1 MMIDISGRWL
11 EIEPLIDRLFDVPA
25 TERAEWL
32 RTHCLDEGVRALLAQ
47 ALDDSPGVKSLERGM
62 TQWLPALVD
71 GLDDLLPDIP
81 GYRVLRFVGAGGMAS
96 VFEAQRT
103 LPGGPQ
109 TVALKLL
116 RLDVHDADERRGFLR
131 EQRILARLQHPHIAQ
146 LLDAG
151 FSPTGTPFLAL
162 EFVAGDN
169 LVEHC
174 ERHALGTRDR
184 LALFMDVCVAVEHA
198 HRNLIVHRDLK
209 PSNVLV
215 GAEGCVKLVDFG
227 IAKLLTGEAETTS
240 TQARR
245 MTRAYAAPE
254 QFAGDA
260 PTTSIDVYALGVLL
274 AELLGGERPRRSGE
288 ARDMNTP
295 AFDGEALRR
304 RLGADLH
311 AIVQEAMRP
320 DPLRRY
326 PGVAVLRDDIQR
338 YLEGRPLLARADRI
352 GVRAC
357 KFVRRHALAVSAG
370 VGVATLL
377 GASTAIGLHEASLA
391 RAAATQTRAQALA
404 AEDEARRAEA
414 LKSFLEGLFDNAARG
429 TTAKDTA
436 ELLLAQGR
444 DRVDRD
450 FAMQPALRVEI
461 LALIGDLERRS
472 GHPDRAQRPLE
483 QAAALA
489 RAQLGVTDR
498 RTLHIEYLLAK
509 EGDELGRVREA
520 TARLQG
526 AIDAFESGPNR
537 GSPDEVP
544 ALAWLAG
551 LDERRG
557 QSTQA
562 IALGERAVAL
572 ARGGPDA
579 GDALTEAVTNL
590 GWIQMDAGHPA
601 QAEPLLREA
610 LARARVRL
618 GDRHPDLADAMALL
632 AAALRQLGR
641 LGDSERLLLAALDID
656 DRVNAPP
663 NAHTAWHVNDL
674 ANVYAAEGRF
684 EQAEATYAKAL
695 ALNRALAPAAGLGET
710 VNLANLA
717 RLRFRQ
723 GAYAEAE
730 AGMRDA
736 IQRKEHLLGS
746 DYEDNGRSYDRAC
759 LADILVAR
767 GQLDE
772 AREIA
777 DNALAEAR
785 ARHPEANP
793 DIAFALTVAARLMA
807 ARGDRE
813 RAAALAG
820 SAVAMDA
827 SLADQGSERAIRA
840 RLLLGEILHKLGRE
854 REARSQLEAALEAA
868 DALTPAPPALVAH
881 ATSELARVAAS
892 LGDRTAAARMRERA
906 QASLAGIPPG
916 QNAERNAV
924 LQLLAQEQG
933 AAGRAVGS

>member
-1 MMIDISGRWL
+1 MPIMIDISERWL
-11 EIEPLIDRLFDVPA
+11 EIEPLIDCLFDVPA
-25 TERAEWL
+25 TERAAWL
-32 RTHCLDEGVRALLAQ
+32 RTHCADAGVRALVAR
-47 ALDDSPGVKSLERGM
+47 ALDDAPGVELLERGM
-62 TQWLPALVD
+62 AQWLPALVD
-71 GLDDLLPDIP
+71 DFDDQLPHLP

-96 VFEAQRT
+96 VFEAQRE

-131 EQRILARLQHPHIAQ
+131 EQKILARLQHPHVAQ

-169 LVEHC
+169 LVKHC

-184 LALFMDVCVAVEHA
+184 LALFMDVCAAVEHA

-227 IAKLLTGEAETTS
+227 IAKLLTGEGEPTR
-240 TQARR
+240 TQAAR

-254 QFAGDA
+254 QFAGDPA
-260 PTTSIDVYALGVLL
+260 TTSIDVYALGVLL
-274 AELLGGERPRRSGE
+274 AELLAGHRPRRGGNALDANE
-288 ARDMNTP
+288 P
-295 AFDGEALRR
+295 AFDGDALRR
-304 RLGADLH
+304 ALGADLH
-311 AIVQEAMRP
+311 AIVQEATRP
-320 DPLRRY
+320 DPLQRY
-326 PGVAVLRDDIQR
+326 PGVALLRDDVHR
-338 YLEGRPLLARADRI
+338 YLEGRPLQARADRI
-352 GVRAC
+352 VVRAC
-357 KFVRRHALAVSAG
+357 KFVMRHALAVSAG
-370 VGVATLL
+370 VAVATLL
-377 GASTAIGLHEASLA
+377 AASTAIGLHEASLA
-391 RAAATQTRAQALA
+391 RAAAAQTRAQAFA

-414 LKSFLEGLFDNAARG
+414 LKSFLEGLFDNATRG
-429 TTAKDTA
+429 TAANDTA

-444 DRVDRD
+444 ERVDRD
-450 FAMQPALRVEI
+450 FAMQPALHVEI

-489 RAQLGVTDR
+489 KAQFGATDR

-509 EGDELGRVREA
+509 EGDELGRVRDA

-537 GSPDEVP
+537 NSPDEAP

-557 QSTQA
+557 RSTEA

-590 GWIQMDAGHPA
+590 GWTQMDAGHPA
-601 QAEPLLREA
+601 RAEPLLREA
-610 LARARVRL
+610 LARARGRL
-618 GDRHPDLADAMALL
+618 GDRHPDVADALALL

-641 LGDSERLLLAALDID
+641 LSESERLLLAALDID
-656 DRVNAPP
+656 DQVNARP

-674 ANVYAAEGRF
+674 ANVYAVEGRF
-684 EQAEATYAKAL
+684 EQAQAAYAKAL
-695 ALNRALAPAAGLGET
+695 ALNRALAPGGGLGET

-736 IQRKEHLLGS
+736 IQRKERLLGA
-746 DYEDNGRSYDRAC
+746 DYEDNGRSYDGAC
-759 LADILVAR
+759 LAEILIAR
-767 GQLDE
+767 GHLGQ

-777 DNALAEAR
+777 DHALAEAR
-785 ARHPEANP
+785 ASHPEANP
-793 DIAFALTVAARLMA
+793 DIAFALTADARLMA
-807 ARGDRE
+807 ALGDWE
-813 RAAALAG
+813 RASALAG
-820 SAVAMDA
+820 GSVAMDA
-827 SLADQGSERAIRA
+827 SLADQGSERAIRG
-840 RLLLGEILHKLGRE
+840 RLLFGEILHKLGRDA
-854 REARSQLEAALEAA
+854 EARPQLEGALATA
-868 DALTPAPPALVAH
+868 DAMTPAPPALAAH
-881 ATSELARVAAS
+881 IAGELAHVAAS
-892 LGDRTAAARMRERA
+892 LGDRSAAARMRERA
-906 QASLAGIPPG
+906 QTSLAGVAQG
-916 QNAERNAV
+916 QNAERNEV
-924 LQLLAQEQG
+924 LQLLAQE
-933 AAGRAVGS
+933 

>member
-1 MMIDISGRWL
+1 MMIDISERWL
-11 EIEPLIDRLFDVPA
+11 EIEPLIDGLFDVPA
-25 TERAEWL
+25 AARAEWL
-32 RTHCLDEGVRALLAQ
+32 RTHCVDPGVRALVAR
-47 ALDDSPGVKSLERGM
+47 ALDDAPGVQSLERGM
-62 TQWLPALVD
+62 AQWLPALVD
-71 GLDDLLPDIP
+71 DLDDLLPVIP

-96 VFEAQRT
+96 VFEAQRE

-116 RLDVHDADERRGFLR
+116 RIDVHDADERRGFLR

-169 LVEHC
+169 LVAHC
-174 ERHALGTRDR
+174 ERHALSTRER
-184 LALFMDVCVAVEHA
+184 LALFMDVCAAVEHA

-209 PSNVLV
+209 PSNVLIS
-215 GAEGCVKLVDFG
+215 EDGCVKLVDFG
-227 IAKLLTGEAETTS
+227 IAKLLTGEGETTR

-254 QFAGDA
+254 QIAGDA
-260 PTTSIDVYALGVLL
+260 ATTSIDVYALGVLL
-274 AELLGGERPRRSGE
+274 AELLGGQRPRRAGE
-288 ARDMNTP
+288 ALAADTP

-304 RLGADLH
+304 TLGVDLH
-311 AIVQEAMRP
+311 AIVQEATRP

-326 PGVAVLRDDIQR
+326 PGVALLRDDIQR
-338 YLEGRPLLARADRI
+338 YLEGRPLLARADKI
-352 GVRAC
+352 GVRVC
-357 KFVRRHALAVSAG
+357 KFVKRHALAVSAG
-370 VGVATLL
+370 VVVATLL
-377 GASTAIGLHEASLA
+377 AASTAMGLHEASLA

-429 TTAKDTA
+429 TAANDTA

-444 DRVDRD
+444 ERVDRD
-450 FAMQPALRVEI
+450 FARQPALHVEI
-461 LALIGDLERRS
+461 LALIGDLERRT
-472 GHPDRAQRPLE
+472 GHPDRAQQPLE

-489 RAQLGVTDR
+489 KAQFGGTDR

-526 AIDAFESGPNR
+526 AIDAFEAGSNR
-537 GSPDEVP
+537 DSPDEAP

-572 ARGGPDA
+572 ARGGPA
-579 GDALTEAVTNL
+579 ASDALTEAVTNL

-601 QAEPLLREA
+601 RAEPLLREA
-610 LARARVRL
+610 LARTRGRL
-618 GDRHPDLADAMALL
+618 GERHPDVADAMALL
-632 AAALRQLGR
+632 ATPLRQLGR
-641 LGDSERLLLAALDID
+641 AGESERLLLTAIAID
-656 DRVNAPP
+656 NQANARP
-663 NAHTAWHVNDL
+663 NGHTAWHVNDL
-674 ANVYAAEGRF
+674 ANVYAVEGRF
-684 EQAEATYAKAL
+684 EQAQASYAKAL
-695 ALNRALAPAAGLGET
+695 ALNRALAPASDLAET
-710 VNLANLA
+710 VNLGNLA

-736 IQRKEHLLGS
+736 IQRKERLLGA

-759 LADILVAR
+759 LAEILVAR

-777 DNALAEAR
+777 DDALAEAR
-785 ARHPEANP
+785 ASHPEASP
-793 DIAFALTVAARLMA
+793 DIAFALTVDARLVA
-807 ARGDRE
+807 ALGDRE

-827 SLADQGSERAIRA
+827 SLADQGSERAIRG
-840 RLLLGEILHKLGRE
+840 RLLFGEILHRLGRDG
-854 REARSQLEAALEAA
+854 EARPQLKGALAAA
-868 DALTPAPPALVAH
+868 DAMTPALPALTAH
-881 ATSELARVAAS
+881 IAGELAQVATS
-892 LGDRTAAARMRERA
+892 LGDRGAAARMRERA
-906 QASLAGIPPG
+906 LASLAGVAQG
-916 QNAERNAV
+916 QNAERNEV
-924 LQLLAQEQG
+924 LQLLARE
-933 AAGRAVGS
+933 

>member
-1 MMIDISGRWL
+1 MMIDISERWL
-11 EIEPLIDRLFDVPA
+11 EIEPLIDQLFDVPDA
-25 TERAEWL
+25 ERAEWL
-32 RTHCLDEGVRALLAQ
+32 RTHCGDAGMRALVAQ
-47 ALDDSPGVKSLERGM
+47 ALDDAPGVELLERGM
-62 TQWLPALVD
+62 AQWLPALVD

-96 VFEAQRT
+96 VFEAQRE

-131 EQRILARLQHPHIAQ
+131 EQSILARLQHPHIAQ

-174 ERHALGTRDR
+174 ERHALAPRDR
-184 LALFMDVCVAVEHA
+184 LALFMDVCAAVEHA

-227 IAKLLTGEAETTS
+227 IAKLLTGDAETTR

-260 PTTSIDVYALGVLL
+260 ATTSIDVYALGVLL
-274 AELLGGERPRRSGE
+274 AELLGGRRPSHPGNTLD
-288 ARDMNTP
+288 AHTP
-295 AFDGEALRR
+295 AFDGEVLRR
-304 RLGADLH
+304 TLGADLH
-311 AIVQEAMRP
+311 AIVQQATRP

-326 PGVAVLRDDIQR
+326 AGVAMLRDDIQR
-338 YLEGRPLLARADRI
+338 HLEGRPLLARADGL
-352 GVRAC
+352 GVRVG
-357 KFVRRHALAVSAG
+357 KFVKRHALAVSAG
-370 VGVATLL
+370 AVVATLL
-377 GASTAIGLHEASLA
+377 AASTAIGLHEASLA

-429 TTAKDTA
+429 TVANDTA

-444 DRVDRD
+444 ARVDRD
-450 FAMQPALRVEI
+450 FALQPALHVEI

-472 GHPDRAQRPLE
+472 GHPDRAQQPLE

-489 RAQLGVTDR
+489 KAQFGVADR

-520 TARLQG
+520 TARLQA
-526 AIDAFESGPNR
+526 AIDAFEAGPNR
-537 GSPDEVP
+537 DSPEEAP

-557 QSTQA
+557 RSTRA

-572 ARGGPDA
+572 ARRGSDA

-590 GWIQMDAGHPA
+590 GWIQMDAGHPSA
-601 QAEPLLREA
+601 AEPLLREA
-610 LARARVRL
+610 LARARNRL
-618 GDRHPDLADAMALL
+618 GDRHPDVADQMTLL
-632 AAALRQLGR
+632 TMALRQLGR
-641 LGDSERLLLAALDID
+641 ERESEQLLLAAIDID
-656 DRVNAPP
+656 DQANGRP
-663 NAHTAWHVNDL
+663 NAHAAWHVNDL
-674 ANVYAAEGRF
+674 ANVYAVEGRF
-684 EQAEATYAKAL
+684 EQADATYAKSL
-695 ALNRALAPAAGLGET
+695 ALHGALTPTAGLGAI
-710 VNLANLA
+710 VSLANVA

-723 GAYAEAE
+723 GDYAAAE
-730 AGMRDA
+730 AGLRDA
-736 IQRKEHLLGS
+736 IQRKERLLGA

-759 LADILVAR
+759 LAEILVAR

-772 AREIA
+772 ALAIA
-777 DNALAEAR
+777 DDALAESR
-785 ARHPEANP
+785 ASHPESNP
-793 DIAFALTVAARLMA
+793 DVAFALTVDARLTA
-807 ARGDRE
+807 ARGDRQ
-813 RAAALAG
+813 RAVALAG

-827 SLADQGSERAIRA
+827 ALADQGSERAIRA
-840 RLLLGEILHKLGRE
+840 RLLFGGLLHELGRDG
-854 REARSQLEAALEAA
+854 EARLQLAGALAAAEAM
-868 DALTPAPPALVAH
+868 TPAPPALVAH
-881 ATSELARVAAS
+881 IAGELAQVATS
-892 LGDRTAAARMRERA
+892 LGDRAAAARMRERA
-906 QASLAGIPPG
+906 QASLAGVAPG
-916 QNAERNAV
+916 QNAERGEV
-924 LQLLAQEQG
+924 MQLLAQG
-933 AAGRAVGS
+933 STRATMSR

>member
-1 MMIDISGRWL
+1 MMIDISERWL

-25 TERAEWL
+25 AERADWL
-32 RTHCLDEGVRALLAQ
+32 RTHCADADVRALVAR
-47 ALDDSPGVKSLERGM
+47 ALDDAPGVESLERGM
-62 TQWLPALVD
+62 AQWLPALVD
-71 GLDDLLPDIP
+71 GLDDVLPQVP

-96 VFEAQRT
+96 VFEAQRE

-131 EQRILARLQHPHIAQ
+131 EQKILARLQHPHIAQ

-174 ERHALGTRDR
+174 ERHALATRDR
-184 LALFMDVCVAVEHA
+184 LALFMDVCAAVEHA

-215 GAEGCVKLVDFG
+215 GAEGRVKLVDFG
-227 IAKLLTGEAETTS
+227 IAKLLTGEGEPTR

-254 QFAGDA
+254 QFAGEVA
-260 PTTSIDVYALGVLL
+260 TTSIDVYALGVLL
-274 AELLGGERPRRSGE
+274 AELLGGRRPRRDGN
-288 ARDMNTP
+288 ALDPDAP
-295 AFDGEALRR
+295 AYDGEALRR
-304 RLGADLH
+304 TLGADLH
-311 AIVQEAMRP
+311 AIVQEATRP

-326 PGVAVLRDDIQR
+326 PGVALLRDDIQR
-338 YLEGRPLLARADRI
+338 HLEGRPLQARADKMV
-352 GVRAC
+352 VRAC
-357 KFVRRHALAVSAG
+357 KFVKRHALAVSAG
-370 VGVATLL
+370 VAVATLL
-377 GASTAIGLHEASLA
+377 ACSTAIGLHEASLA
-391 RAAATQTRAQALA
+391 RAAATQTKAQALA

-429 TTAKDTA
+429 TTENDTA

-444 DRVDRD
+444 ERVDRD
-450 FAMQPALRVEI
+450 FALQPALHAEI

-472 GHPDRAQRPLE
+472 GHPDRAQGPLE

-489 RAQLGVTDR
+489 KAQFGATDR

-537 GSPDEVP
+537 DSPDEAP

-557 QSTQA
+557 LSTQA
-562 IALGERAVAL
+562 IALGEKAVAL

-590 GWIQMDAGHPA
+590 GWIQMDAGHA
-601 QAEPLLREA
+601 ARGEPLLREA
-610 LARARVRL
+610 LARARGRL
-618 GDRHPDLADAMALL
+618 GDRHPDVADAMALL

-641 LGDSERLLLAALDID
+641 SGESERLLLAAIAID
-656 DRVNAPP
+656 DQVNARP
-663 NAHTAWHVNDL
+663 NGHTAWHVNDL
-674 ANVYAAEGRF
+674 ANVYVAEGRF
-684 EQAEATYAKAL
+684 DQAQATYAKAL
-695 ALNRALAPAAGLGET
+695 ALNRALAPASSLGET
-710 VNLANLA
+710 MNLANLA
-717 RLRFRQ
+717 RLRSRQ
-723 GAYAEAE
+723 GAYADAEAE
-730 AGMRDA
+730 MRDA
-736 IQRKEHLLGS
+736 IQRKERLLGT

-759 LADILVAR
+759 LAEILIAR
-767 GQLDE
+767 GNLDE

-777 DNALAEAR
+777 DSALAEAR
-785 ARHPEANP
+785 ASHPEASP
-793 DIAFALTVAARLMA
+793 DIAFALAVDARLMA
-807 ARGDRE
+807 ARGDLE
-813 RAAALAG
+813 RASVLAG
-820 SAVAMDA
+820 SAVAMHA
-827 SLADQGSERAIRA
+827 SLADQASERAIRA
-840 RLLLGEILHKLGRE
+840 RLLSGEILHKLGRHG
-854 REARSQLEAALEAA
+854 EARSQLEGALAAA
-868 DALTPAPPALVAH
+868 DALAPAPPALVAH
-881 ATSELARVAAS
+881 IASALAQVAAS
-892 LGDRTAAARMRERA
+892 LGDGAAAARMRERA
-906 QASLAGIPPG
+906 RAALAGVAPG
-916 QNAERNAV
+916 ENAERGEVV
-924 LQLLAQEQG
+924 LLLAREQ
-933 AAGRAVGS
+933 A

>member
-1 MMIDISGRWL
+1 MIDISERWL
-11 EIEPLIDRLFDVPA
+11 EIEPLVDRLFDVPA

-32 RTHCLDEGVRALLAQ
+32 STHCADAGVRALVAR
-47 ALDDSPGVKSLERGM
+47 ALDDAPGVELLERGM
-62 TQWLPALVD
+62 AQWLPALVD
-71 GLDDLLPDIP
+71 GLDDPLPRVP

-96 VFEAQRT
+96 VFEAQRE

-131 EQRILARLQHPHIAQ
+131 EQKILARLQHPHIAQ

-174 ERHALGTRDR
+174 RRHALGTRDR
-184 LALFMDVCVAVEHA
+184 LALFMDVCAAVEHA

-227 IAKLLTGEAETTS
+227 IAKLLTGEGEPTR

-254 QFAGDA
+254 QLAGDA
-260 PTTSIDVYALGVLL
+260 ATTSIDVYALGVLL
-274 AELLGGERPRRSGE
+274 AELLGGQRLRRDANALDAHG
-288 ARDMNTP
+288 P

-304 RLGADLH
+304 SLGADLH
-311 AIVQEAMRP
+311 AIVQEATQP

-326 PGVAVLRDDIQR
+326 PGVALLRDDIQR
-338 YLEGRPLLARADRI
+338 HLDGRPLQARAD
-352 GVRAC
+352 GAVVRAC
-357 KFVRRHALAVSAG
+357 KFVRRHALAVSS
-370 VGVATLL
+370 GVAVAILL
-377 GASTAIGLHEASLA
+377 AASTAVGLHEASLA
-391 RAAATQTRAQALA
+391 RAAATQTRAQAVA

-414 LKSFLEGLFDNAARG
+414 LKSFLEGLFDNATRG
-429 TTAKDTA
+429 TATNDTA

-444 DRVDRD
+444 ERVDRD
-450 FAMQPALRVEI
+450 FAMQPALHVEI

-489 RAQLGVTDR
+489 KAQFGAADR

-509 EGDELGRVREA
+509 EGDELGHVREA

-526 AIDAFESGPNR
+526 AIDAFEAGPSR
-537 GSPDEVP
+537 GSPDEAA

-557 QSTQA
+557 RSTQA
-562 IALGERAVAL
+562 IALGEKAVAI
-572 ARGGPDA
+572 ARSGPDA

-601 QAEPLLREA
+601 RGEPLLREA
-610 LARARVRL
+610 LARTRERL
-618 GDRHPDLADAMALL
+618 GDRHPDVADSMALL

-641 LGDSERLLLAALDID
+641 SGESERLLLAAIAID
-656 DRVNAPP
+656 NQVNPHP
-663 NAHTAWHVNDL
+663 NGHAAWHVNDL
-674 ANVYAAEGRF
+674 ANVYVVEGLF
-684 EQAEATYAKAL
+684 EQAQASYAKAL
-695 ALNRALAPAAGLGET
+695 ELNRALAPASNLGET
-710 VNLANLA
+710 MNLANLA

-723 GAYAEAE
+723 GAYADAE

-736 IQRKEHLLGS
+736 IQRNEHLLGT

-759 LADILVAR
+759 LAEILVAR
-767 GQLDE
+767 GHLDE
-772 AREIA
+772 AQQIA
-777 DNALAEAR
+777 NDALAEAR
-785 ARHPEANP
+785 ASHPEANP
-793 DIAFALTVAARLMA
+793 DIAFALTVNARLMA

-813 RAAALAG
+813 RASMLAG
-820 SAVAMDA
+820 GAVAMDA
-827 SLADQGSERAIRA
+827 LLADQDSERAIRA
-840 RLLLGEILHKLGRE
+840 RLLFGELLHELGRDG
-854 REARSQLEAALEAA
+854 EARSQLQGALAAAGA
-868 DALTPAPPALVAH
+868 MTPAPPALVGHIAG
-881 ATSELARVAAS
+881 ELARIAAS
-892 LGDRTAAARMRERA
+892 LGDRPAAALMRERA
-906 QASLAGIPPG
+906 RTSLAGIAQG
-916 QNAERNAV
+916 QNAERNEV
-924 LQLLAQEQG
+924 LQLLAQE
-933 AAGRAVGS
+933 

>member
-1 MMIDISGRWL
+1 MMTAISERWL
-11 EIEPLIDRLFDVPA
+11 EIEPLIDRLFDIPA
-25 TERAEWL
+25 AERGEWL
-32 RTHCLDEGVRALLAQ
+32 RTHCVDVGVRALVAQ
-47 ALDDSPGVKSLERGM
+47 ALDDAPGVQSLERGM
-62 TQWLPALVD
+62 AQWLPALVD
-71 GLDDLLPDIP
+71 DLDDPLPLIP
-81 GYRVLRFVGAGGMAS
+81 GYRVVRFVGAGGMAS
-96 VFEAQRT
+96 VFEAQRE

-131 EQRILARLQHPHIAQ
+131 EQAILARLQHPHVAQ

-151 FSPTGTPFLAL
+151 FSPTGTLFLAL
-162 EFVAGDN
+162 EFVAGYN

-184 LALFMDVCVAVEHA
+184 LALFMDACAAVEHA

-227 IAKLLTGEAETTS
+227 IAKLLTGEAEATR

-260 PTTSIDVYALGVLL
+260 ATTSIDVYSLGVLL
-274 AELLGGERPRRSGE
+274 AELLGGQRTHRAGN
-288 ARDMNTP
+288 ALDVNTP
-295 AFDGEALRR
+295 PFDGEALRR
-304 RLGADLH
+304 TLGADLH
-311 AIVQEAMRP
+311 AIVQEATRP

-338 YLEGRPLLARADRI
+338 YLEGRPLQARADRI
-352 GVRAC
+352 GVRVC
-357 KFVRRHALAVSAG
+357 KFVKRHALAVSAG

-377 GASTAIGLHEASLA
+377 AASTAIGLHEASLA

-404 AEDEARRAEA
+404 VEDEARRAEA
-414 LKSFLEGLFDNAARG
+414 LKSFLEGLFGNADRG
-429 TTAKDTA
+429 TAANDTA

-444 DRVDRD
+444 ERVDRD
-450 FAMQPALRVEI
+450 FAMQPALHVEI

-472 GHPDRAQRPLE
+472 GYPDRAQVPLE
-483 QAAALA
+483 QAATLA
-489 RAQLGVTDR
+489 KAQFGVTDR

-537 GSPDEVP
+537 DSPDEVP

-557 QSTQA
+557 QSTRA

-572 ARGGPDA
+572 ARAGPDV

-590 GWIQMDAGHPA
+590 GWIQMAAGHPTR
-601 QAEPLLREA
+601 AEPLLREA
-610 LARARVRL
+610 LARARGRL
-618 GDRHPDLADAMALL
+618 GDRHPDVADAMTLL
-632 AAALRQLGR
+632 AEALRQLGR
-641 LGDSERLLLAALDID
+641 LGESEQLLLAALDID
-656 DRVNAPP
+656 GQANARP
-663 NAHTAWHVNDL
+663 NSHAAWRLNDL
-674 ANVYAAEGRF
+674 ANVNAVEGRF
-684 EQAEATYAKAL
+684 EQAQATYAKAL
-695 ALNRALAPAAGLGET
+695 GLNRTLAPAANLGET
-710 VNLANLA
+710 VSLGNLA

-730 AGMRDA
+730 AGMRGA
-736 IQRKEHLLGS
+736 IQRNEHLLGV

-759 LADILVAR
+759 LAEILVAR
-767 GQLDE
+767 GHLDA

-777 DNALAEAR
+777 DDALAEAR
-785 ARHPEANP
+785 TSHPEANP
-793 DIAFALTVAARLMA
+793 DIAFALTVDARLMA
-807 ARGDRE
+807 ARGDWE
-813 RAAALAG
+813 RASALAG

-827 SLADQGSERAIRA
+827 SLDDQGSERAIRA
-840 RLLLGEILHKLGRE
+840 RLLFGEILHKLGRDG
-854 REARSQLEAALEAA
+854 EARPQLNGALAAA
-868 DALTPAPPALVAH
+868 DAMTPAPPALVAH
-881 ATSELARVAAS
+881 ISGELAHVAAS
-892 LGDRTAAARMRERA
+892 LGDTAAAARMRELA
-906 QASLAGIPPG
+906 QASLVGVAQGR
-916 QNAERNAV
+916 NAERNEV
-924 LQLLAQEQG
+924 LRLLAQE
-933 AAGRAVGS
+933 